1 MKGLASACRTVQKR
15 RKPHL
20 KLAKGAE
27 LMVSEGRWRKLRSR
41 GRSPTARRPD
51 KLRDFTV
58 YGWPSGRMALDCMLM
73 LKSLAQEAHAA
84 AVEAKSS
91 TITEEHI
98 AAVWKTVKKK
108 THG

>member
-27 LMVSEGRWRKLRSR
+27 LM
-41 GRSPTARRPD
+41 
-51 KLRDFTV
+51 
-58 YGWPSGRMALDCMLM
+58 MALDCMLM